1 MWDEL
6 NVYQTLTTDLKV
18 QQNYRDEFRVT
29 EFPSGLNSELAPLSP
44 HILSGKE
51 VPTIGEAFARV
62 RHTHTHTRSRNSFSE
77 RGGRR
82 GGRGTKKCTH
92 CGATNHDVEF
102 CWKLHGKPVSA
113 NQATLEPL
121 WCNQQKVDN
130 FSSKTV
136 HSVILIPLLY
146 EQLFEAIS
154 QIAHPITKGKRLKLW
169 EN

>member
-62 RHTHTHTRSRNSFSE
+62 RHTHTHTHTQS
-77 RGGRR
+77 
-82 GGRGTKKCTH
+82 
-92 CGATNHDVEF
+92 
-102 CWKLHGKPVSA
+102 
-113 NQATLEPL
+113 
-121 WCNQQKVDN
+121 
-130 FSSKTV
+130 
-136 HSVILIPLLY
+136 
-146 EQLFEAIS
+146 
-154 QIAHPITKGKRLKLW
+154 
-169 EN
+169 